1 MVPRLRSMDSEHHGG
16 VAKARRRASAHPR
29 RADAERSI
37 AAILAAA
44 TVCFGRNPH
53 ASMTEIA
60 AEAGVGRVT
69 LYGHFSSREELLG
82 RLMESALTEVVTVL
96 HTTDLD
102 RRPADEALRTF
113 IRSSWQLL
121 DRNLRMLHAARQALP
136 PEAVH
141 DHHVEILSTM
151 ERLVTRGQHE
161 GVFRDDLPSH
171 WLVSS
176 IYALVQAAGDQVE
189 AGRFTSEEALGALD
203 ATLAAALHRPHS

>member
-82 RLMESALTEVVTVL
+82 RLMSTASELVAQAGTESGDAREGL
-96 HTTDLD
+96 
-102 RRPADEALRTF
+102 RRATLAWLIEARNWRAARYAPLGSLPRGTPANVALRT
-113 IRSSWQLL
+113 
-121 DRNLRMLHAARQALP
+121 RMLDLF
-136 PEAVH
+136 E
-141 DHHVEILSTM
+141 
-151 ERLVTRGQHE
+151 RGQ
-161 GVFRDDLPSH
+161 RDGTIRTDLTARELMES
-171 WLVSS
+171 WTGL
-176 IYALVQAAGDQVE
+176 IIAGMAAQDDRSPQQRADTIVTLL
-189 AGRFTSEEALGALD
+189 AGS
-203 ATLAAALHRPHS
+203 